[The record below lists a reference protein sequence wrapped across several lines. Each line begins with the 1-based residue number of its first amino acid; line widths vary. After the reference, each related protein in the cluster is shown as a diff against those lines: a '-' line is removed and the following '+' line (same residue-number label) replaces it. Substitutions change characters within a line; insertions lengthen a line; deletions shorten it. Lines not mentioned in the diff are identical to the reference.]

1 MAKRYVVELVFGND
15 KKQDFD
21 SLETK
26 EARKEFLKEYKQTY
40 SFKSQA
46 ELDAFQKGVE
56 ETVGY
61 MEAYE
66 TADFKV

>member
-15 KKQDFD
+15 RKQDFD

-26 EARKEFLKEYKQTY
+26 GARKEFLKEYKQTY

-56 ETVGY
+56 ATVGY
-61 MEAYE
+61 MEVYDI
-66 TADFKV
+66 ADFQL